1 MGLYQDQVNANIEA
15 SFPRYCKIISLA
27 SVDYENAAAE
37 QGFAIYI
44 PSIMDDGDIKA
55 TTLGGD
61 VVTFTDFSLGDFLR
75 DGMRFTKVWK
85 TGTTIGGA
93 SLEACY

>member
-27 SVDYENAAAE
+27 SVDYTNTEAE

-44 PSIMDDGDIKA
+44 PSVMDDGDIKA
-55 TTLGGD
+55 TTVGGD
-61 VVTFTDFSLGDFLR
+61 TVVFTDFAIGTFLR
-75 DGMRFTKVWK
+75 DGMRFSKVFK
-85 TGTTIGGA
+85 EGTTISG
-93 SLEACY
+93 SNLEACY